1 MIITAI
7 VAYARNFAIGQQNA
21 MPWHLPADL
30 RYFRQQTQGHTVVMG
45 SKTFA
50 SIGRPLPK
58 RQNIILSR
66 QAQISNIENLIYLQ
80 SLNAAIDYA
89 QSLAETELFIIGG
102 GQIYAQ
108 ALPLCDRILA
118 TEVETH
124 IEAADTF
131 FPNIHENTDWTCVA
145 RQAHAADN
153 ENLYAYAFCEYQRQ
167 L

>member
-7 VAYARNFAIGQQNA
+7 VAYDRNFAIGQKNA

-30 RYFRQQTQGHTVVMG
+30 RYFRQQTQGHAVVMG

-66 QAQISNIENLIYLQ
+66 QAQTSNIPNLIYLQ
-80 SLNAAIDYA
+80 SLTAAIDYA

-108 ALPLCDRILA
+108 ALPICHRILA
-118 TEVETH
+118 TEIETH

-131 FPNIHENTDWTCVA
+131 FPNIHENKDWTCRS
-145 RQAHAADN
+145 RQAHTADDN
-153 ENLYAYAFCEYQRQ
+153 NPHAYAFCEYQRQ

>member
-1 MIITAI
+1 MNITAI
-7 VAYARNFAIGQQNA
+7 VAYARNFAIGQKNA

-30 RYFRQQTQGHTVVMG
+30 RYFRQQTQGHAVVMG

-66 QAQISNIENLIYLQ
+66 QAQTSPIENLIYLQ
-80 SLNAAIDYA
+80 SLTAAIDYA
-89 QSLAETELFIIGG
+89 QALAETELFIIGG

-108 ALPLCDRILA
+108 ALPLCHRILA

-124 IEAADTF
+124 VQDADSF
-131 FPNIHENTDWTCVA
+131 FPNIQQNPDWRCIS
-145 RQAHAADN
+145 RQAHPADN
-153 ENLYAYAFCEYQRQ
+153 ENPYAYAFCEYQRQ

>member
-1 MIITAI
+1 MTITAI
-7 VAYARNFAIGQQNA
+7 VAYARNFAIGRAGA

-66 QAQISNIENLIYLQ
+66 QTQTSNIQNLIYLQ

-102 GQIYAQ
+102 GEIYAQ
-108 ALPLCDRILA
+108 ALPLCHRILA
-118 TEVETH
+118 TEIETH
-124 IEAADTF
+124 IKDADSF
-131 FPNIHENTDWTCVA
+131 FPNIQQNPYWHCIA
-145 RQAHAADN
+145 RQTHAADDN
-153 ENLYAYAFCEYQRQ
+153 NPYAYAFCEYQRQ